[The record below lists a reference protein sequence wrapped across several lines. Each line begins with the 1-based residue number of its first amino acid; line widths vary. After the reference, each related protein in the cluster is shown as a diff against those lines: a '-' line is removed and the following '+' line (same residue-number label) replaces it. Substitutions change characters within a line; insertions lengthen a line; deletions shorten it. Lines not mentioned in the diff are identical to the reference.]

1 MEQVGLIRKVDK
13 NKVEVEV
20 RRISGCGGGCKTC
33 SGCDT
38 PSHIVIIPNTL
49 NAKVGDLVELKGETK
64 NILKY
69 TMVVYMIPFG
79 LLIFGTLMGMT
90 LLKSRGIDYYE
101 PLSFLIGLVFMAFGY
116 LIVKIVDKKIAEK
129 EDDIVKMTKIL

>member
-79 LLIFGTLMGMT
+79 LLIFGILMGMT